1 HIGSIL
7 YSQSAYSFTKSTGIL
22 KHSYFVRYVGGNEN
36 EFDYYLSLSRLDG
49 QIGVEMVLVIGSA
62 AIVGVMITI
71 VVLKK
76 RK

>member
-1 HIGSIL
+1 
-7 YSQSAYSFTKSTGIL
+7 
-22 KHSYFVRYVGGNEN
+22 VGGNEN